1 MAKGFYDPCRAAHLN
16 TSRAVKL
23 HTMSEMTPMMS
34 SSLGVSPVPMLN
46 VDEITYRGDVPISP
60 VAAYSI

>member
-1 MAKGFYDPCRAAHLN
+1 MAEGLHGRYRAAHLN
-16 TSRAVKL
+16 TRMAVRV

-34 SSLGVSPVPMLN
+34 SSLGVSPAPMLN

-60 VAAYSI
+60 A